1 MAENTVRAKFEAD
14 ASGYIKAM
22 GEAEK
27 ATTRLGDAADKT
39 GQSTK
44 RLGDDA
50 NKSASGW
57 SKMGQAIRDNSA
69 DMQTVGTGLGVM
81 GAGLMAAAGASA
93 KFAMDWQ
100 SDWAGVQ
107 KTNDGTA
114 AQMQQL
120 EGDLREMARTLPA
133 THTEIAATAEAAG
146 QLGVGVDDVASFSK
160 VMIDLGETTNLSA
173 DEAATALA
181 RFSNVMGTSFS
192 DADRLGATI
201 VGLGNNFAT
210 TESEIVDM
218 AQRIAPVGRI
228 LNMTE
233 ADVLAMSTAM
243 SSVGI
248 NAEAGGTAISTVM
261 RKIDASVREGGEG
274 LIGWAE
280 AAGISAEDFAQKWQ
294 ERPAEA
300 MQILSQGLGDTA
312 AAGGDVNAIL
322 ADLGIKGIRESAT
335 MLSLAS
341 ANDVLTESLA
351 MGGEEW
357 DKNTALVAEAE
368 MRYETAESKIA
379 IAWNNIRDAAIN
391 AGSVI
396 LPVVAQVAEAVAD
409 VAGWFANL
417 PAPVTGAVGALTGVA
432 GVAAAGAG
440 ALLLLAPRVMDTVD
454 AMQRLAPAGSRARG
468 AISWMGKGTAI
479 AAAVAA
485 VAGAAI
491 ALHNAA
497 QPATISTE
505 SMVNELLR
513 LKEVGDQGNFDDI
526 FSFGGDGYTEINGI
540 GEALKQ
546 IDPTTPAAHLNN
558 FAADVMNVDN
568 HSAKVNAT
576 LQTMDQVLATMD
588 ASEAAGHM
596 NQLRLEAEAAGRM
609 DFSSWSEL
617 QRLMPEYA
625 ASVEAAATATYGHTE
640 AADLFQIAMGHIPPH
655 LQATADAAEGA
666 EGGLDGA
673 AGGMDDL
680 GESAE
685 DAAASLDEI
694 IEALTLL
701 GQINRSEMQATAD
714 FEESIAGLNESLKE
728 NGNTLDV
735 TTEKGRANQAA
746 FLDLA
751 QSGWDLATAQA
762 EAGATNHELQ
772 STLEGT
778 YERLVNTAEGMGMTG
793 DQAAELAGQILGIP
807 PGVDIETW
815 MSEAAM
821 EIATATGTAVD
832 QITDWK
838 KVDVVVTEDGT
849 AGEVQ
854 EQINQVTGK
863 TELVVVDDDGTTH
876 RVQERIENING
887 VNRTVLVDDNGT
899 VWGVQ
904 KDIDG
909 IKDGKATVHA
919 DANTAQAESELNH
932 TARNRTST
940 VTQTVRRN
948 ILQNTLNLPGASTP
962 SYGPVRPGGY
972 TGGRVG
978 LDFGIPRRAMGG
990 RLPYT
995 GLGTDM
1001 ILGIGSHGAPTALVD
1016 DGEWVIRES
1025 SARKYD
1031 RALSM
1036 INQDHPAIQHLSG
1049 LASGGRVS
1057 QAERL
1062 VSTRQTAYDRISGD
1076 KESRNAKL
1084 AAKERL
1090 NAAKAELKAAKE
1102 QQKASEKAAKEA
1114 ADRRKAVAEMRR
1126 DMRVDLRRGE
1136 ITDAFTSGNGM
1147 SVVDRMLNMS
1157 RDENLGGW
1165 SRSLLA
1171 RTSGSL
1177 EKQLT
1182 TLTKRSDALEE
1193 SLKRATER
1201 RDDLLSTQQSVASS
1215 LSGEWSLGSM
1225 VTAHRRDWVVDPMN
1239 AKTIAGNVSAT
1250 AARIQKFAWKMGL
1263 LRKAGFSEAVIT
1275 EVSGLGTEDGIMAAD
1290 ILLESSK
1297 SERNAINS
1305 AYRHLDKAS
1314 MYAGSEVTKNMY
1326 QGGVNAAEG
1335 VVRGLESKQN
1345 AIERAFRDMAKRG
1358 ERAFKSA
1365 LGIKSPSRVMMSAG
1379 EDTGMGAILGVQ
1391 SMIPDAEQAMRDLA
1405 AAQQSAYQVDLAS
1418 SRVPVSAEVARYATH
1433 AAAPVIDYDRLSKA
1447 VGGGLTV
1454 SPVIHGAVPAE
1465 LERGIVRATFRE
1477 LRAQG
1482 VPVGEPA

>member
-1 MAENTVRAKFEAD
+1 MATRSIELVLKARVDGMVSGLKTAQTAASNAGRDLENFRKNQEQSFNTLQN
-14 ASGYIKAM
+14 ASLK
-22 GEAEK
+22 
-27 ATTRLGDAADKT
+27 
-39 GQSTK
+39 
-44 RLGDDA
+44 
-50 NKSASGW
+50 
-57 SKMGQAIRDNSA
+57 
-69 DMQTVGTGLGVM
+69 M
-81 GAGLMAAAGASA
+81 GAGLVAGTTLVSKA
-93 KFAMDWQ
+93 AMDWQ
-100 SDWAGVQ
+100 SAWAGVQ
-107 KTNDGTA
+107 KTNDGTTE
-114 AQMQQL
+114 QMTRL
-120 EGDLREMARTLPA
+120 EDDLRGLAKTLPTA
-133 THTEIAATAEAAG
+133 HSEIAATAEAAG
-146 QLGVGVDDVASFSK
+146 QLGVGVDDVADFTK
-160 VMIDLGETTNLSA
+160 VMLDMGESTNLSA
-173 DEAATALA
+173 EEAATAIA
-181 RFSNVMGTSFS
+181 RFSNITGTAFS
-192 DADRLGATI
+192 EASNLGSAI

-210 TESEIVDM
+210 TEAEIMNMATNVAAAGAQAGMSE
-218 AQRIAPVGRI
+218 GEI
-228 LNMTE
+228 LGLS
-233 ADVLAMSTAM
+233 AAM

-248 NAEAGGTAISTVM
+248 EAEAGGTAMTMVVN
-261 RKIDASVREGGEG
+261 KIDGAVREGGDK
-274 LIGWAE
+274 LTKWAE
-280 AAGISAEDFAQKWQ
+280 VAGVSAQQFSEAWTSDPAAALDMVVTGLGKAGAEGESMAGI
-294 ERPAEA
+294 
-300 MQILSQGLGDTA
+300 LT
-312 AAGGDVNAIL
+312 
-322 ADLGIKGIRESAT
+322 DLGVKGIREAGT
-335 MLSLAS
+335 MRRLAG
-341 ANDVLTESLA
+341 AGELLGEAFA
-351 MGGEEW
+351 MGNKEFER
-357 DKNTALVAEAE
+357 NTALVEEAAQ
-368 MRYETAESKIA
+368 RYETTESKVKM
-379 IAWNNIRDAAIN
+379 AWNNIVDAAIT
-391 AGSVI
+391 AGSAM
-396 LPVVAQVAEAVAD
+396 LPVISGIAEHVAGLAEAF
-409 VAGWFANL
+409 GNL
-417 PAPVTGAVGALTGVA
+417 PESLQGGLTMMAGIGGLALLGVGGFMKLVSATQETISAWKVLKDTAPGVA
-432 GVAAAGAG
+432 TGLGRVAAAAG
-440 ALLLLAPRVMDTVD
+440 
-454 AMQRLAPAGSRARG
+454 
-468 AISWMGKGTAI
+468 I
-479 AAAVAA
+479 AAVAL
-485 VAGAAI
+485 VGLRI
-491 ALHNAA
+491 LDDV
-497 QPATISTE
+497 ISDK
-505 SMVNELLR
+505 N
-513 LKEVGDQGNFDDI
+513 GDDI
-526 FSFGGDGYTEINGI
+526 DDLTDKILRMADASKDASGIDVNSLFGSYDEYLGVSTGVDTL
-540 GEALKQ
+540 GEALDRVTNKNWF
-546 IDPTTPAAHLNN
+546 DSLDG
-558 FAADVMNVDN
+558 FAAGIIGVESEMQTLEGRFSDIDAALAGMVG
-568 HSAKVNAT
+568 SGNA
-576 LQTMDQVLATMD
+576 
-588 ASEAAGHM
+588 E
-596 NQLRLEAEAAGRM
+596 EAEAAFNRIADEAEQMGIPLDELVALFPQYGDALR
-609 DFSSWSEL
+609 DAGTAEESLNSEQVASEL
-617 QRLMPEYA
+617 EQVGIAADGTVESLSEYLELLFATGLAEMSARDAQAKFYDSIRSVGDAVDQLKDPESGLGGLSAALNKNKDDFDLTTEAGALANSAFQDITRAGMDA
-625 ASVEAAATATYGHTE
+625 ASAMAENGAAQEDVQAQLQSTYDALVEAAGQFGITGEEAEALARSVLGIEDDVSIESWMSDTAKE
-640 AADLFQIAMGHIPPH
+640 
-655 LQATADAAEGA
+655 TADATK
-666 EGGLDGA
+666 
-673 AGGMDDL
+673 
-680 GESAE
+680 ESVTGIP
-685 DAAASLDEI
+685 S
-694 IEALTLL
+694 EAT
-701 GQINRSEMQATAD
+701 IDSWMSD
-714 FEESIAGLNESLKE
+714 
-728 NGNTLDV
+728 
-735 TTEKGRANQAA
+735 AA
-746 FLDLA
+746 FLEA
-751 QSGWDLATAQA
+751 LATRAA
-762 EAGATNHELQ
+762 VLDIPEEDVIDSFMSDAARDEAGKT
-772 STLEGT
+772 
-778 YERLVNTAEGMGMTG
+778 TA
-793 DQAAELAGQILGIP
+793 AVLGIP
-807 PGVDIETW
+807 EGASISSF
-815 MSEAAM
+815 MSDNARKEAQSTN
-821 EIATATGTAVD
+821 E
-832 QITDWK
+832 W
-838 KVDVVVTEDGT
+838 
-849 AGEVQ
+849 
-854 EQINQVTGK
+854 
-863 TELVVVDDDGTTH
+863 L
-876 RVQERIENING
+876 
-887 VNRTVLVDDNGT
+887 NR
-899 VWGVQ
+899 
-904 KDIDG
+904 IDG
-909 IKDGKATVHA
+909 RHTSSQHTHTTFIK
-919 DANTAQAESELNH
+919 ELKSNAI
-932 TARNRTST
+932 TRPMG
-940 VTQTVRRN
+940 
-948 ILQNTLNLPGASTP
+948 NLLG
-962 SYGPVRPGGY
+962 GPGGY

-978 LDFGIPRRAMGG
+978 LDFGIPRRRHGG

-1001 ILGIGSHGAPTALVD
+1001 ILGIGSHGGPTALVD

-1031 RALSM
+1031 RALAM
-1036 INQDHPAIQHLSG
+1036 INQDHPSVQHLAG

-1076 KESRNAKL
+1076 KENRNAKL

-1326 QGGVNAAEG
+1326 QGGINAAEG

-1405 AAQQSAYQVDLAS
+1405 AAQQTAYQVDLAS

>member
-1 MAENTVRAKFEAD
+1 MADNTVRAKFEAD
-14 ASGYIKAM
+14 ASGYIRVM

-69 DMQTVGTGLGVM
+69 DMQTVGTGLTVV
-81 GAGLMAAAGASA
+81 GAGITAVAGASA

-107 KTNDGTA
+107 KTNDGTV
-114 AQMQQL
+114 AQMEQL
-120 EGDLREMARTLPA
+120 EGDLRGLARTLPA
-133 THTEIAATAEAAG
+133 THQEIAATAEAAG

-181 RFSNVMGTSFS
+181 RFSNVMGTSFA

-210 TESEIVDM
+210 TEKEIVDM

-228 LNMTE
+228 LRMNE
-233 ADVLAMSTAM
+233 ADTLAMATAM

-454 AMQRLAPAGSRARG
+454 AMSRLMPVVGRANSRFPRTTG
-468 AISWMGKGTAI
+468 FIKNLGI
-479 AAAVAA
+479 AAGV
-485 VAGAAI
+485 AAI
-491 ALHNAA
+491 AIGGLRILDEVISDKTG
-497 QPATISTE
+497 ATVQTITNDLLQMAGATKDINLDGLFGNYDEYLGVSTGVD
-505 SMVNELLR
+505 S
-513 LKEVGDQGNFDDI
+513 
-526 FSFGGDGYTEINGI
+526 I
-540 GEALKQ
+540 GEA
-546 IDPTTPAAHLNN
+546 IDRVMNKDWIDGLDG
-558 FAADVMNVDN
+558 FAAGILGVESEM
-568 HSAKVNAT
+568 
-576 LQTMDQVLATMD
+576 QVLQGRFADIGQAMSDLMAGGQGEQAAQMFTELAAAFEDQGYSAREALDVLPAYRD
-588 ASEAAGHM
+588 AILDSANAAGISLTEQELLAIAM
-596 NQLRLEAEAAGRM
+596 GEVGPAGK
-609 DFSSWSEL
+609 
-617 QRLMPEYA
+617 
-625 ASVEAAATATYGHTE
+625 E
-640 AADLFQIAMGHIPPH
+640 AADG
-655 LQATADAAEGA
+655 ADAA
-666 EGGLDGA
+666 A
-673 AGGMDDL
+673 AGMDDL

-685 DAAASLDEI
+685 DAAASLDDI
-694 IEALTLL
+694 IDALTLL

-714 FEESIAGLNESLKE
+714 FEASIDGLTESLKD

-762 EAGATNHELQ
+762 EAGATNYELQ

-778 YERLVNTAEGMGMTG
+778 YDKLVSTAEGMGMNAA
-793 DQAAELAGQILGIP
+793 QAGELAAQIMGIP
-807 PGVDIETW
+807 PGVDVESW
-815 MSEAAM
+815 MSSAAM

-832 QITDWK
+832 SITDWK

-854 EQINQVTGK
+854 ERVNKITGK
-863 TELVVVDDDGTTH
+863 TELVVVDDDGTAH

-887 VNRTVLVDDNGT
+887 VNRNVLVDDNGT
-899 VWGVQ
+899 IWGVQ

-919 DANTAQAESELNH
+919 NANTAQAESELNH
-932 TARNRTST
+932 TARDRTST
-940 VTQTVRRN
+940 VTQTVR
-948 ILQNTLNLPGASTP
+948 QNLLKTTLNIPAPAGGHGIL
-962 SYGPVRPGGY
+962 RPEFN
-972 TGGRVG
+972 RN
-978 LDFGIPRRAMGG
+978 RAMGG
-990 RLPYT
+990 RLPRHSTGGQLPRT
-995 GLGTDM
+995 GLGTDK
-1001 ILGIGSHGAPTALVD
+1001 ILGVSSDGVPLTWVD
-1016 DGEWVIRES
+1016 DLEWIINGRS
-1025 SARKYD
+1025 SEKFNG
-1031 RALSM
+1031 LLGM
-1036 INQDHPAIQHLSG
+1036 INRDDPRIQDLAG

-1062 VSTRQTAYDRISGD
+1062 VSTRQSAYDRLPGD
-1076 KESRNAKL
+1076 KDNRSAKL

-1102 QQKASEKAAKEA
+1102 QQKASEKASKEA

-1157 RDENLGGW
+1157 RDENLGKW

-1193 SLKRATER
+1193 SLKKATER

-1239 AKTIAGNVSAT
+1239 AKTIAGTVSAT

-1290 ILLESSK
+1290 ILLDSSK

-1305 AYRHLDKAS
+1305 AYRQLDKAS

-1326 QGGVNAAEG
+1326 AGGVNAAMG
-1335 VVRGLESKQN
+1335 VVQGLESKQN
-1345 AIERAFRDMAKRG
+1345 AIEKAFADMAKRG

-1365 LGIKSPSRVMMSAG
+1365 LGIKSPSRVMMGAG
-1379 EDTGMGAILGVQ
+1379 QDTGLGAILGVQ

-1418 SRVPVSAEVARYATH
+1418 SRVPVSAEVARYATSS
-1433 AAAPVIDYDRLSKA
+1433 AAPVIDYDRLAKA

-1454 SPVIHGAVPAE
+1454 SPTINGVVPAE
-1465 LERGIVRATFRE
+1465 LERGIMRATFRE